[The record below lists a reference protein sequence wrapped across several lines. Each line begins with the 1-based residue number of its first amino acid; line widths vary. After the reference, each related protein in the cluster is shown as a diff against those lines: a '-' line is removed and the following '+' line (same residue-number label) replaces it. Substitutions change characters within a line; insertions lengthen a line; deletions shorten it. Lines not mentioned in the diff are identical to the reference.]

1 MRARVPHVWEGV
13 RALAEGPARRN
24 VQPLLCLMRCAKSPR
39 QAFSEPHDEDRGVG
53 SAAGSCC
60 RLRYGE
66 RAGLQRLVLF
76 LASRLNFHGATSRR
90 TEAMARRLDG
100 KRHPV
105 HKVNLTV
112 CAWTTTLAR
121 LIQQCVEAQH
131 LPLPLSRHVAQR
143 LPPFQA
149 DARTVPWKQKGSWP
163 WLLLLTYR
171 RCIFNIDDQCGLGG
185 SRGWSVN
192 LAPGLA
198 HNG

>member
-24 VQPLLCLMRCAKSPR
+24 VQPLLCLMRCAKSPLLNPR

-66 RAGLQRLVLF
+66 RVGLQRLVVF

-105 HKVNLTV
+105 HKVKLTV
-112 CAWTTTLAR
+112 CAWTTTLALLTHR
-121 LIQQCVEAQH
+121 CVKARH
-131 LPLPLSRHVAQR
+131 LPFPFCRYIAQR
-143 LPPFQA
+143 PASFQA
-149 DARTVPWKQKGSWP
+149 DARTVTWKQKGSGP
-163 WLLLLTYR
+163 WHLLLT
-171 RCIFNIDDQCGLGG
+171 
-185 SRGWSVN
+185 
-192 LAPGLA
+192 
-198 HNG
+198 